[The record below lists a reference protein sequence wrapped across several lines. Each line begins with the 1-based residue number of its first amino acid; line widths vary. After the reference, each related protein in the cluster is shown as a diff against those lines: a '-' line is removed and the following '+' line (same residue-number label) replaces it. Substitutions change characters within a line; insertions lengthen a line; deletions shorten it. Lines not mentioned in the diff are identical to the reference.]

1 MPEMN
6 VVTAI
11 PVGILAAL
19 IWGTILLQRLFRSQ
33 KFQKL
38 TKKQRFMVGL
48 SATVA
53 FLPSLLVGFAATIPV
68 SHLMVS
74 PGPWNHLTM
83 AVVLAFMVGIA
94 GSAIPGA
101 ISWLVARILIR

>member
-11 PVGILAAL
+11 PVGILAAI
-19 IWGTILLQRLFRSQ
+19 IWGTILLRRLFRNQ
-33 KFQKL
+33 KFKAL
-38 TKKQRFMVGL
+38 TKRQCFMVGL
-48 SATVA
+48 SATIA
-53 FLPSLLVGFAATIPV
+53 FLPSLLVGFVAAIPV
-68 SHLMVS
+68 SHLIVS
-74 PGPWNHLTM
+74 PGPWSHLTM

-101 ISWLVARILIR
+101 ISWLVARILVR